1 MKYVLCGFTIIQLMQ
16 ENTENSI
23 KTVGRPFPKG
33 QSGNPGGRPKG
44 LANYVRES
52 TDNGEEI
59 VDLMV
64 SVMRGEIIDGMK
76 PRIRDRMDAATW
88 LSDRAFGKPV
98 AQIESTSRSMNVDMT
113 LSEMSSERLL
123 ELLSKNQ
130 N

>member
-1 MKYVLCGFTIIQLMQ
+1 MQ
-16 ENTENSI
+16 DNTENSM

-33 QSGNPGGRPKG
+33 MSGNPGGRPKG

-52 TDNGEEI
+52 TDNGEEM

-64 SVMRGEIIDGMK
+64 SVMRGEVIDGMK

-98 AQIESTSRSMNVDMT
+98 AQIEATSRSMNVDMT

-123 ELLSKNQ
+123 ELLDRTNG
-130 N
+130 